1 MSEVEKESAP
11 KEDAKSIP
19 SASEAAK
26 SKSIPSASEAGNEEK
41 GGTDAASEVTGS
53 IGEGLG
59 KPEEEEED
67 PNLVKY
73 KQETYTMYE
82 LKNKYSFAEYQL
94 SDFADAFK
102 MYDIMGDN
110 FLSSAQLYKALTWL
124 GENPPDAEYAKVLDK
139 VDVEGT
145 DCLTFQNML
154 DILSHFSHAPITE
167 MELHETFELLD
178 QDRSGTVDAGEL
190 KRLMTCVGNA
200 LTQEEAE
207 AMIAEADDDCSGE
220 VDFDEFSHTIL
231 STQY

>member
-11 KEDAKSIP
+11 KEGTEDAKSIP
-19 SASEAAK
+19 

-53 IGEGLG
+53 VAQQ
-59 KPEEEEED
+59 EEEED
-67 PNLVKY
+67 PNLIKY

-82 LKNKYSFAEYQL
+82 LTNKYSFAEYQL

-124 GENPPDAEYAKVLDK
+124 GENPPDPDYAKVLDK